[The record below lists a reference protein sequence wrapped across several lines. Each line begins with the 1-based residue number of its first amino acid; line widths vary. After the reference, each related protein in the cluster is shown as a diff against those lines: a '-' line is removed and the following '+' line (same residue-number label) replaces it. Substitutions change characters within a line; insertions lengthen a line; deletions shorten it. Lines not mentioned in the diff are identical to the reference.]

1 MVLLSFLNSHQSS
14 GRGCAFDPRLTAP
27 PTPTYPTQVSVRC
40 WPEGRILIQGD
51 PDLSCAGSAQRV
63 QEELQ
68 LPLVAGQKLLPRT
81 AQALFTDTGRLYV
94 KVEATHPTSQGSHF
108 ATLTPGPSAEQPAAY

>member
-1 MVLLSFLNSHQSS
+1 M
-14 GRGCAFDPRLTAP
+14 
-27 PTPTYPTQVSVRC
+27 SVRC